1 MIKKVEVELLTEI
14 TFNMED
20 LLKSMI
26 QDAINRGYTTNE
38 DIIDFIENEK
48 PNIIVFNNNIE
59 GYDALYNDFGSQKEY
74 LYFKLGLN
82 PMKDEVKSLLNNILK
97 SKLWNTK

>member
-1 MIKKVEVELLTEI
+1 MLLMTELQFQRYILKKMIKKVEVELLTEI

-38 DIIDFIENEK
+38 DIIDFIENEMFHS
-48 PNIIVFNNNIE
+48 I
-59 GYDALYNDFGSQKEY
+59 
-74 LYFKLGLN
+74 
-82 PMKDEVKSLLNNILK
+82 
-97 SKLWNTK
+97 

>member
-1 MIKKVEVELLTEI
+1 
-14 TFNMED
+14 MED

-82 PMKDEVKSLLNNILK
+82 PMKDEVKSLLNNILE
-97 SKLWNTK
+97 SKLWNTKQIQSLILMINYMQ

>member
-1 MIKKVEVELLTEI
+1 MIKKVEVNILTDI

-20 LLKSMI
+20 LLKSII

-59 GYDALYNDFGSQKEY
+59 GYNALYNNFSSQKEY

-82 PMKDEVKSLLNNILK
+82 PMTDEIKSLLNNILN
-97 SKLWNTK
+97 SK

>member
-14 TFNMED
+14 TFNMEN

-26 QDAINRGYTTNE
+26 CDALKQGYIKNE

-59 GYDALYNDFGSQKEY
+59 GYDALYNDFSSQKEY

-82 PMKDEVKSLLNNILK
+82 PMTDEIKSLLNNILN
-97 SKLWNTK
+97 SK